1 MKEREKLGSRLGFIL
16 ISAGCAIGIGNVWKF
31 PYMAGQGGGGTFVL
45 FYLIFLALLGLPVMT
60 MEFSVGR
67 ASQKSPVK
75 AYYALEKPG
84 QKWHIHGYITLI
96 GCYLLMMFYTTVTGW
111 MLNYFYM
118 TATGKFQGLDS
129 DGVAGQFTNMLGQ
142 PVTMG
147 FWMIVVVIAG
157 VFVCSRGLQNG
168 LEKVT
173 KVMMISLLVIMVV
186 LAINSFTMDGAK
198 EGLKFYLIPDFERMK
213 EIGIISTITGAMNQ
227 AFFTLSLG
235 IGAMA
240 IFGSYIGKDHA
251 LLGESMNIALLDTF
265 VAITSGLIIF
275 PACFTFN
282 VDQTSGPS
290 LIFITLPNI
299 FNHIPLGRLWGSL
312 FFIFMSFAALST
324 IIAVFEN
331 IMSSCMDLWGWSRKK
346 TAIVNTIVII
356 LASLPCIL
364 GFNLLSGFHPLG
376 DGTSVL
382 DLEDFMISNLILPI
396 GSLIYTLFC
405 TSKYGWGWDNY
416 IAEVNLGSGLKVPN
430 KIRIYCKWIL
440 PLITLIIIVNGLISV
455 FFK

>member
-157 VFVCSRGLQNG
+157 VFVCCRGLQNG

-227 AFFTLSLG
+227 AFFTLSTG
-235 IGAMA
+235 MGGMA
-240 IFGSYIGKDHA
+240 IFGSYIGKEHS
-251 LLGESMNIALLDTF
+251 LMGEAIHVITLDTL
-265 VAITSGLIIF
+265 VAFLAGVIIF

-282 VDQTSGPS
+282 LEVNAGPS
-290 LIFITLPNI
+290 LLFDTMAAV
-299 FNHIPLGRLWGSL
+299 FNNMSGGRIWGSL
-312 FFIFMSFAALST
+312 FFLFMVFAAMST
-324 IIAVFEN
+324 VLGVCEN
-331 IMSSCMDLWGWSRKK
+331 ILAMIRELTGWSRPKGSVVCGTGVFLLALT
-346 TAIVNTIVII
+346 TA
-356 LASLPCIL
+356 L
-364 GFNLLSGFHPLG
+364 GFSVFHFQPFAE
-376 DGTSVL
+376 GTTWL
-382 DLEDFMISNLILPI
+382 DFWDFIVSNNILPL
-396 GSLIYTLFC
+396 GSLILALFC
-405 TSKYGWGWDNY
+405 CNKFGWGWDNF
-416 IAEVNLGSGLKVPN
+416 IREANTGKGLKVQ
-430 KIRIYCKWIL
+430 KWMKPLFRFVL
-440 PLITLIIIVNGLISV
+440 PIIIAFIYIYGMFTFNWR
-455 FFK
+455 